1 MRRKIQVQANRAIKE
16 CSTWPSG
23 PERTLL
29 WLCSLCV
36 LLTLLVVDLPGVVL
50 AADLVNINTATL
62 QELDDNLPGVGPTIA
77 QSIIDNRPY
86 ATIEEISR
94 AKGIGEP
101 GSKTYEDI
109 KYLITVG
116 AADTAQTPT
125 EEQAQDNT
133 PPPQTSS
140 QTTAGSE
147 PVPPL
152 TAEITAPVSYLAGA
166 GGYFSGRAFGTVG
179 EPVANARYIWNFGDG
194 TTVEGQK
201 VLHTYAYPG
210 TYVLILTV
218 ASGYSSGSTNLSI
231 KVSPAQ
237 VALVTENDNSLL
249 VQNNSTQQLDIGFWQ
264 LQCPTTSFLIPEQTI
279 VLAQGGVRF
288 SPSVTGVACGTQAE
302 LVYPSGAVAALAQ
315 VSADSPLH
323 GQPVAPRDLQ
333 KATVAGA
340 GVVSPA
346 RAAASVPQP
355 ADDVPQKSLLVAAG
369 MALPAGAEW
378 FVALLALVLLGTAG
392 VFIAQSQKIA
402 VIKNE
407 TKTPKDEFEIVD
419 N

>member
-1 MRRKIQVQANRAIKE
+1 MQANRAIKE
-16 CSTWPSG
+16 CRTWPSG

-36 LLTLLVVDLPGVVL
+36 LLTLLVVGLPSAVL
-50 AADLVNINTATL
+50 AAGLVNINTADKAELMTL
-62 QELDDNLPGVGPTIA
+62 N
-77 QSIIDNRPY
+77 
-86 ATIEEISR
+86 
-94 AKGIGEP
+94 GIGEVKGQAIIDYRTQNGP
-101 GSKTYEDI
+101 FKTIDEIMNVSGIGQVTFDNI
-109 KYLITVG
+109 KDYITVG
-116 AADTAQTPT
+116 VADTTQTPT

-166 GGYFSGRAFGTVG
+166 GGYFSGRAFGTAG
-179 EPVANARYIWNFGDG
+179 QPVANARYIWNFGDG

-249 VQNNSTQQLDIGFWQ
+249 VQNNSTQPLDIGFWQ
-264 LQCPTTSFLIPEQTI
+264 LQCPATSFLIPEQTI

-392 VFIAQSQKIA
+392 VFIAQSQKVA

-407 TKTPKDEFEIVD
+407 TKTSADEFEIVD